1 MPPQA
6 LDDLLVLDLT
16 HYVAG
21 PYCTKRLADFGAR
34 VIKIEPPLHGDPARR
49 LGPFPNDIPH
59 PEQSGLFLH
68 LNTNKESVTLNL
80 KRLRAR
86 QLFFKL
92 LEHADIV
99 VENFR
104 PGVTRHLQLDYPL
117 LRRVKPDVVMTSISN
132 FGQTGPYRDWRAQ
145 DLTLYAMGGEMY
157 SSGATDREPLKQ
169 APGLT
174 LFQGGSVAATATMI
188 GVFSARRHRIGQHLD
203 ISLFETQAG
212 SIDRRLTSLVAY
224 QYNGAN
230 PGPEDAIPVGIMPSG
245 VYPCKDGFV
254 DIRVNFRWWDRLV
267 AMMDMPELD
276 EDPRFNTDEARFNVA
291 NREAFLD
298 LFETWL
304 MGHTRQE
311 VMQVAQQYRIPG
323 TAINLPGDVLEDPHF
338 TERGAFVDVDH
349 PVAGRWQLPGAPFRP
364 QLTPWQTPRSAP
376 LLGQHTVAVLQEFA
390 HLDAAEI
397 DTLQRDHVI

>member
-34 VIKIEPPLHGDPARR
+34 VIKIEPPLHGDPGRQ
-49 LGPFPNDIPH
+49 LGPFPNDVPH
-59 PEQSGLFLH
+59 PEKSGLFLH

-80 KRLRAR
+80 KRLRGR
-86 QLFFKL
+86 QIFFKL

-104 PGVTRHLQLDYPL
+104 PGVMRQLQLDYPL
-117 LRRVKPDVVMTSISN
+117 LRRVKPNLVMTSISN
-132 FGQTGPYRDWRAQ
+132 FGQSGPYRDWRAQ

-169 APGLT
+169 APELT

-188 GVFSARRHRIGQHLD
+188 GVFSARRHQIGQHLD
-203 ISLFETQAG
+203 LSLFETQAG

-230 PGPEDAIPVGIMPSG
+230 PGPEDPIPVGIMPSG

-267 AMMDMPELD
+267 AMMEMPELHK
-276 EDPRFNTDEARFNVA
+276 DPRFSTDEARFKLTH
-291 NREAFLD
+291 REAFL
-298 LFETWL
+298 
-304 MGHTRQE
+304 
-311 VMQVAQQYRIPG
+311 
-323 TAINLPGDVLEDPHF
+323 
-338 TERGAFVDVDH
+338 
-349 PVAGRWQLPGAPFRP
+349 
-364 QLTPWQTPRSAP
+364 
-376 LLGQHTVAVLQEFA
+376 
-390 HLDAAEI
+390 
-397 DTLQRDHVI
+397 

>member
-16 HYVAG
+16 HYIAG

-34 VIKIEPPLHGDPARR
+34 VIKIEPPLRGDPCRQ
-49 LGPFPNDIPH
+49 LGPFPNDAPH
-59 PEQSGLFLH
+59 PEKSGLFLH

-80 KRLRAR
+80 KSLRGR
-86 QLFFKL
+86 QIFFKL

-104 PGVTRHLQLDYPL
+104 PGVMRALQLDYPL
-117 LRRVKPDVVMTSISN
+117 LRRVKPTLVMTSISN

-145 DLTLYAMGGEMY
+145 DLTFYAMGGEMY
-157 SSGATDREPLKQ
+157 SSGETDRDPLQQ

-174 LFQGGSVAATATMI
+174 LFQGGSVAATATMVGI
-188 GVFSARRHRIGQHLD
+188 FSARRHHVGQHLD
-203 ISLFETQAG
+203 ISLFETQSG

-230 PGPEDAIPVGIMPSG
+230 PAPEGAIPVGVMPSG

-267 AMMDMPELD
+267 AMMDMPELN
-276 EDPRFNTDEARFNVA
+276 EDPRFSTEEARFNLA
-291 NREAFLD
+291 NREAFLK

-311 VMQVAQQYRIPG
+311 VMRIAQQFRIPG
-323 TAINLPGDVLEDPHF
+323 TAINLPGEVIEDPHF
-338 TERGAFVDVDH
+338 TERGAFVEVDH

-364 QLTPWQTPRSAP
+364 QLTPWQMPRPAP
-376 LLGQHTVAVLQEFA
+376 LLGQHTAAVLQEFA
-390 HLDAAEI
+390 KVKATEI
-397 DTLQRDHVI
+397 EALKQAHVI

>member
-34 VIKIEPPLHGDPARR
+34 VIKIEPPIHGDPGRQ
-49 LGPFPNDIPH
+49 LGPFPNDVPH
-59 PEQSGLFLH
+59 PEASGLFLH

-80 KRLRAR
+80 KRLRGR

-104 PGVTRHLQLDYPL
+104 PGVMRSLQLDYPL
-117 LRRVKPDVVMTSISN
+117 LRRVKPSVVMTSISN

-174 LFQGGSVAATATMI
+174 LFQGGAMAATATMVGI
-188 GVFSARRHRIGQHLD
+188 FGARRHHIGQHID

-230 PGPEDAIPVGIMPSG
+230 PGPEDPIPVGIMPSG
-245 VYPCKDGFV
+245 VYPCQDGFV
-254 DIRVNFRWWDRLV
+254 DIRVNFRWWGRLV
-267 AMMDMPELD
+267 AMMEMPELD
-276 EDPRFNTDEARFNVA
+276 EDPRFNTEEGRFDPA
-291 NREAFLD
+291 NREAFMV
-298 LFETWL
+298 LFEAWL
-304 MGHTRQE
+304 MRHTRQE
-311 VMQVAQQYRIPG
+311 IMRLAQQFRIPG
-323 TAINLPGDVLEDPHF
+323 TAINLPGEVLDDPHF
-338 TERGAFVDVDH
+338 TERGAFVEVDH
-349 PVAGRWQLPGAPFRP
+349 PVAGRWQFPGAPFRP
-364 QLTPWQTPRSAP
+364 QQTPGQAPRPAP
-376 LLGQHTVAVLQEFA
+376 LLGQHTEAVLQEFIN
-390 HLDAAEI
+390 LDPGELAALKQANI
-397 DTLQRDHVI
+397 I

>member
-34 VIKIEPPLHGDPARR
+34 VIKIEPPLHGEPGRR
-49 LGPFPNDIPH
+49 LGPFPNDTPH

-68 LNTNKESVTLNL
+68 LNTNKENVTLNL

-92 LEHADIV
+92 LERADIV

-104 PGVTRHLQLDYPL
+104 PGVMRQLQLDYPL

-212 SIDRRLTSLVAY
+212 SMDRRLTSLVAY

-230 PGPEDAIPVGIMPSG
+230 PKPEDPIPVGIMPSG

-267 AMMDMPELD
+267 AMMDMPELN
-276 EDPRFNTDEARFNVA
+276 EDPRFNTEEARFNIA
-291 NREAFLD
+291 NREAFLT

-311 VMQVAQQYRIPG
+311 LMRIAQQFRIPG
-323 TAINLPGDVLEDPHF
+323 TAINLPGEVLDDPHF

-364 QLTPWQTPRSAP
+364 QLTPWQTPHPAP
-376 LLGQHTVAVLQEFA
+376 LLGQHTRAVLQEFVN
-390 HLDAAEI
+390 LDDTEI
-397 DTLQRDHVI
+397 DALQQANII